1 SQAAEAQRQAAIA
14 EAAAGRA
21 TAAASRAS
29 TLSRR
34 SAAAARSASAAA
46 DSAADHAEKAADAA
60 EEAARNAGK
69 AVDYANRSTAA
80 ANAAVEAAN
89 KAYDAVTEAREVE
102 KEAREAEIARLNEET
117 EEAIEVAKQQR
128 REETDRLER
137 ANRERTQESR
147 LSEELVALITA
158 MEAAFA
164 DGRTGEAVDKG
175 RQAAVLLLDRSGTWT
190 REAAEFALAGSDED
204 VLRWIEADRVIAL
217 QQDNAEN
224 TAATAAISTQNVAE
238 AAAAALQTED
248 PAAIRTFL
256 EKGAVEAARDD
267 NEVEVTT
274 LLADDSTGTAVR
286 RAAEAALTDGSA
298 EALHTFL
305 HVKRAAAVHED
316 DKVAATTLLVSGGPY
331 VQAAAK
337 VALEGDTHM
346 LRQFI
351 GTTQHEFARID
362 HDHATHISAIRAAIA
377 RAAKT
382 AQDALEDAARAS
394 EAAAVARQAAAE
406 ATEWAGKAEG
416 WAADAK
422 ASAEEARQ
430 NAEDAE
436 NSAAAAAR
444 SAQTAANAAAAARRA
459 SSVARD
465 AANRAVRSAE
475 TAASYALDAQRSA
488 TVARQAKLAAGK
500 SFAEAAA
507 AATEARILVIQAAIR
522 QAIQDALDNSKVPID
537 GETGLPDGAESC
549 LTPFGDPIEHR
560 NNTNPWELGWS
571 WLTGSGPTSQCF
583 GPDDEFTRLYREH
596 SHTQG
601 VLAYFLNEWQRT
613 GKYELGH
620 TYMNDYMLSGFDG
633 AGKYMTDYGTLTTG
647 GLTGNLAYTF
657 LGSHQVRMTP
667 IRENADGSVT
677 WRYTAYNES
686 DIESATHPPVIGY
699 TDWWSDTV
707 GAFVDKVVGDEGP
720 LSPKTQVIEFDVT
733 LGP

>member
-1 SQAAEAQRQAAIA
+1 
-14 EAAAGRA
+14 
-21 TAAASRAS
+21 
-29 TLSRR
+29 
-34 SAAAARSASAAA
+34 
-46 DSAADHAEKAADAA
+46 DAA

-117 EEAIEVAKQQR
+117 EEAIEVAKEQR

-137 ANRERTQESR
+137 ANRERTQEAR

-238 AAAAALQTED
+238 AAAAALRTED

-316 DKVAATTLLVSGGPY
+316 DRVAATTLLVSGGPY

-377 RAAKT
+377 RAAKI
-382 AQDALEDAARAS
+382 AQDALEDAAR
-394 EAAAVARQAAAE
+394 
-406 ATEWAGKAEG
+406 
-416 WAADAK
+416 
-422 ASAEEARQ
+422 
-430 NAEDAE
+430 
-436 NSAAAAAR
+436 
-444 SAQTAANAAAAARRA
+444 
-459 SSVARD
+459 
-465 AANRAVRSAE
+465 
-475 TAASYALDAQRSA
+475 
-488 TVARQAKLAAGK
+488 
-500 SFAEAAA
+500 
-507 AATEARILVIQAAIR
+507 
-522 QAIQDALDNSKVPID
+522 
-537 GETGLPDGAESC
+537 
-549 LTPFGDPIEHR
+549 
-560 NNTNPWELGWS
+560 
-571 WLTGSGPTSQCF
+571 
-583 GPDDEFTRLYREH
+583 
-596 SHTQG
+596 
-601 VLAYFLNEWQRT
+601 
-613 GKYELGH
+613 
-620 TYMNDYMLSGFDG
+620 
-633 AGKYMTDYGTLTTG
+633 
-647 GLTGNLAYTF
+647 
-657 LGSHQVRMTP
+657 
-667 IRENADGSVT
+667 
-677 WRYTAYNES
+677 
-686 DIESATHPPVIGY
+686 
-699 TDWWSDTV
+699 
-707 GAFVDKVVGDEGP
+707 
-720 LSPKTQVIEFDVT
+720 
-733 LGP
+733 